1 MIPVFLF
8 IILSFLSWKRG
19 QEGIWHQR
27 CTEFWQ
33 EKRWIEIM
41 AMSEN
46 LLLAG
51 KADTEALYFAM
62 LAAIENQN
70 LESAQKFGEELVNQ
84 KFLNPKIEK
93 SIRGIVVPDSILSLI
108 RLRRTDVIIGIFVIL
123 TAGSLILIKK
133 KGILPWVS
141 MIAIIGIVIL
151 QI

>member
-1 MIPVFLF
+1 MIPLFLF
-8 IILSFLSWKRG
+8 LILSFLSWKRG

-27 CTEFWQ
+27 CTKFWQ
-33 EKRWIEIM
+33 EKRWTEIM

-70 LESAQKFGEELVNQ
+70 LESAQKFGEELVHQ

-108 RLRRTDVIIGIFVIL
+108 RLRRTDVTMGILVIL
-123 TAGSLILIKK
+123 AAGSLILIKK

>member
-1 MIPVFLF
+1 
-8 IILSFLSWKRG
+8 
-19 QEGIWHQR
+19 
-27 CTEFWQ
+27 
-33 EKRWIEIM
+33 M

-70 LESAQKFGEELVNQ
+70 LESAQKFGEELVHQ

-108 RLRRTDVIIGIFVIL
+108 RLRRTDVTMGILVIL
-123 TAGSLILIKK
+123 AAGSLILIKK